1 MPQTASGRAPS
12 KRPTASI
19 AYARA
24 VPDDQRSQALLQ
36 EELNRAVALAL
47 AEDIGDRDVTALA
60 TVPEGTSA
68 TARVVQ
74 KQPGVLSGLDCAV
87 AALRACDADIQI
99 ELLADTGV
107 WRERGPVFEA
117 RGDARALLAGE
128 RTALNFLQQLSG
140 VATLTAR
147 CVREVR
153 DTGAQILDTRKTVPG
168 LRHLQKRAVRDGGG
182 TNHRI
187 GLFDMVLI
195 KENHAAV
202 AGGITAAIRAARA
215 TTPDLPLECEV
226 RDLAELDEAL
236 AAGAERVLLDNM
248 DLRTLREAVE
258 RCRGKAVT
266 EASGGLEL
274 GKLRPVAET
283 GVDLLSL
290 GALTHSAPALD
301 LSMLIELH

>member
-1 MPQTASGRAPS
+1 M
-12 KRPTASI
+12 
-19 AYARA
+19 A
-24 VPDDQRSQALLQ
+24 V
-36 EELNRAVALAL
+36 AL

-60 TVPEGTSA
+60 TVPEGTTA

-74 KQPGVLSGLDCAV
+74 KAPGVLSGLDCAV
-87 AALRACDADIQI
+87 SALRVCDPDVQI
-99 ELLADTGV
+99 ELLASTGV
-107 WRERGPVFEA
+107 WRENGPVFEA

-140 VATLTAR
+140 VATLTAK
-147 CVREVR
+147 CVREVEG
-153 DTGAQILDTRKTVPG
+153 TGAKVLDTRKTVPG

-202 AGGITAAIRAARA
+202 AGGITAAIRAARE

-258 RCRGKAVT
+258 RSKGKAVT

-274 GKLRPVAET
+274 GTLRPVAET

>member
-1 MPQTASGRAPS
+1 M
-12 KRPTASI
+12 
-19 AYARA
+19 
-24 VPDDQRSQALLQ
+24 PDDQRSQDLLHD
-36 EELNRAVALAL
+36 ELQRSVETAL
-47 AEDIGDRDVTALA
+47 AEDIGDRDVTAVA
-60 TVPEGTSA
+60 TVPEGATA

-74 KQPGVLSGLDCAV
+74 KAPGVLSGMDCAV
-87 AALRACDADIQI
+87 AALRACDPDVQI
-99 ELLADTGV
+99 ELLANTGV
-107 WRERGPVFEA
+107 WRDGGPVFEA
-117 RGDARALLAGE
+117 RGDARALLAAE
-128 RTALNFLQQLSG
+128 RTALNFMQQLSG

-147 CVREVR
+147 CVQEI
-153 DTGAQILDTRKTVPG
+153 DGTGAKILDTRKTVPG

-182 TNHRI
+182 RNHRI

-202 AGGITAAIRAARA
+202 AGGITSAIRAARA
-215 TTPDLPLECEV
+215 TAPDLPLECEV

-258 RCRGKAVT
+258 RCQGKAVT
-266 EASGGLEL
+266 EASGGLAL
-274 GKLRPVAET
+274 GTLRPVAET